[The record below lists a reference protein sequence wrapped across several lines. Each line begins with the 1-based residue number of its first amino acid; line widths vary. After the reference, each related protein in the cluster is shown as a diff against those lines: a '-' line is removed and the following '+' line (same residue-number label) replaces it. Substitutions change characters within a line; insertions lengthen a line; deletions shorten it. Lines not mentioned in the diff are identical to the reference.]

1 VLDDRQPAT
10 DFSWQLRFAHAGLLV
25 LGDPDCQRCPS
36 VLEIVADLLFE
47 DEQPL
52 SDWEPSHVKRIAL
65 HDQQTFTRR
74 GPGDKGR
81 VRWIHGRNP
90 WTWT

>member
-1 VLDDRQPAT
+1 VPWTCGTTVTYDAT
-10 DFSWQLRFAHAGLLV
+10 HRS
-25 LGDPDCQRCPS
+25 PS
-36 VLEIVADLLFE
+36 QVYPMTRLICHLCRELTQIVADLLFE